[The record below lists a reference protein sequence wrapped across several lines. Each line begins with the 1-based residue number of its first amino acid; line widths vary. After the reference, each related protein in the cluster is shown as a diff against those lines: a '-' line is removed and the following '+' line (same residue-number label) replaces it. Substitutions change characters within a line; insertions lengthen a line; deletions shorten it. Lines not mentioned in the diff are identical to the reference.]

1 MPTYTS
7 PFTGDVVQPTD
18 VSYYALTFSTSQEL
32 SWPDYTVSGATTVAA
47 ARIMDCTATAA
58 GLTITLPPGNQQS
71 VGTDILFRNLGAESF
86 TIQDQSGGQAVVLA
100 AGTARY
106 FYLVDNSTEDG
117 VYRNFTYGTGTS
129 AADAAALA
137 GSGLVDIAG
146 QLATSTTVIQT
157 SLNTTF
163 TEANRAE
170 AYVWTGGAG
179 TFTLPTVSSLTPGWY
194 MMIRNGGTG
203 TLSVAAPAT
212 KTING
217 NSSEAFYPSDSA
229 VIIYEHTTGNFFT
242 VGLPRQAAISY
253 TSATYDVDA
262 IIGNTLSLV
271 TFAPSIQTYV
281 APSGTRTTDLDV
293 VLPAITQ
300 IYAIN
305 NATGQSGY
313 DITFQISG
321 STQAPVA
328 FANGTTAILLSDG
341 VNLYILTQTSTT
353 TFLGANGSAAAPTF
367 SFLSDSE
374 TGMYLN
380 ATNNLRLAA
389 NATDMLIVDAT
400 NLGNLQVSTPATF
413 TAGKITG
420 GSF

>member
-18 VSYYALTFSTSQEL
+18 VSYYALTFSTNQEL
-32 SWPDYTVSGATTVAA
+32 SWPNYTVSGGTTVAA
-47 ARIMDCTATAA
+47 ARIMDCNATVA
-58 GLTITLPPGNQQS
+58 GRTITLPPGNQQS
-71 VGTDILFRNLGAESF
+71 VGTDILFRNIGANSF

-137 GSGLVDIAG
+137 GDGLADIG
-146 QLATSTTVIQT
+146 GLLATSTTVIQT
-157 SLNTTF
+157 STNTTF
-163 TEANRAE
+163 AESNRAD

-179 TFTLPTVSSLTPGWY
+179 TFTLPPAGSLNPGWY
-194 MMIRNGGTG
+194 MMIRNSGTG
-203 TLSVAAPAT
+203 TLTVAAPAT
-212 KTING
+212 KTL
-217 NSSEAFYPSDSA
+217 NSNSTEVFYPSDSA
-229 VIIYEHTTGNFFT
+229 VIIYENTSGNFFT
-242 VGLPRQAAISY
+242 IGLPRQSAITY

-262 IIGNTLSLV
+262 IVGNTLDLT
-271 TFAPSIQTYV
+271 TFAPAIQTYV
-281 APSGTRTTDLDV
+281 APSGTRAVDLDV
-293 VLPAITQ
+293 TLPAITQ

-321 STQAPVA
+321 SVQAPLS
-328 FANGTTAILLSDG
+328 FANGVTAILLSDG
-341 VNLYILTQTSTT
+341 VNLFILTQTTT
-353 TFLGANGSAAAPTF
+353 TSFLAANGSAASPSY
-367 SFLSDSE
+367 SFLSDAD

-380 ATNNLRLAA
+380 ATSNLRFSA
-389 NATDMLIVDAT
+389 NSTDMLILNAT
-400 NLGNLQVSTPATF
+400 NLGSLQVSTPATF
-413 TAGKITG
+413 TAGKIAG
-420 GSF
+420 GAF

>member
-32 SWPDYTVSGATTVAA
+32 SWPDYTVTGGTTVAA
-47 ARIMDCTATAA
+47 ARIMDCNATAA
-58 GLTITLPPGNQQS
+58 SLTITLPPGNQQS
-71 VGTDILFRNLGAESF
+71 VGTDILFRNIGANSF
-86 TIQDQSGGQAVVLA
+86 TIQNQSGGQAVVVA
-100 AGTARY
+100 AGEARY

-129 AADAAALA
+129 SADAAALA
-137 GSGLVDIAG
+137 GNGLVDIAG

-157 SLNTTF
+157 STNTTF
-163 TEANRAE
+163 TASNRAQ

-179 TFTLPTVSSLTPGWY
+179 TFTLPTVASLSPGWY
-194 MMIRNGGTG
+194 IMVRNGGTG
-203 TLSVAAPAT
+203 TLNVSAPAT

-217 NSSEAFYPSDSA
+217 SSTEAFYPSDSA
-229 VIIYEHTTGNFFT
+229 IILFEHTTGNFFT

-262 IIGNTLSLV
+262 IVGNSLSLV
-271 TFAPSIQTYV
+271 TFAPSIQTFV
-281 APSGTRTTDLDV
+281 APSGVRTTNLNV
-293 VLPAITQ
+293 TLPAITQ

-313 DITFQISG
+313 NITFQISG
-321 STQAPVA
+321 STQAPVS
-328 FANGTTAILLSDG
+328 FANGVTAILLSDG
-341 VNLYILTQTSTT
+341 NNLYILTQTTTT
-353 TFLGANGSAAAPTF
+353 TFLGANGSAASPTF
-367 SFLSDSE
+367 SFTSDTE

-380 ATNNLRLAA
+380 ATSNLRLSA
-389 NATDMLIVDAT
+389 NATDMLILNAT
-400 NLGNLQVSTPATF
+400 NLGSLQVSTPAQFNAGLIAGGTF
-413 TAGKITG
+413 
-420 GSF
+420 

>member
-32 SWPDYTVSGATTVAA
+32 SWPDYTVTGGTTVAA
-47 ARIMDCTATAA
+47 ARIMDCNATAA
-58 GLTITLPPGNQQS
+58 SLTITLPPGNQQS
-71 VGTDILFRNLGAESF
+71 VGTDILFRNIGANSF
-86 TIQDQSGGQAVVLA
+86 TVQDQSGGQSVVIA
-100 AGTARY
+100 AGEARY
-106 FYLVDNSTEDG
+106 FYLVDNSTENG

-129 AADAAALA
+129 SADAAELA
-137 GSGLVDIAG
+137 GDGLAVING
-146 QLATSTTVIQT
+146 LLATSTTVIQT

-163 TEANRAE
+163 AESNRAD

-179 TFTLPTVSSLTPGWY
+179 TFTLPPVASLNPGWY

-203 TLSVAAPAT
+203 TLTVAAPAT
-212 KTING
+212 RTING
-217 NSSEAFYPSDSA
+217 SSNEAFYPSDSA
-229 VIIYEHTTGNFFT
+229 VIIYENTTGNFFT

-262 IIGNTLSLV
+262 IVGNTLNLV
-271 TFAPSIQTYV
+271 TFAPAIQTYV
-281 APSGTRTTDLDV
+281 APSGTRAVDLDV
-293 VLPAITQ
+293 TLPAITQ

-313 DITFQISG
+313 DVTFQISG
-321 STQAPVA
+321 STQAPLA
-328 FANGTTAILLSDG
+328 FANGVTAILLSDG
-341 VNLYILTQTSTT
+341 NNLYILTQTSTT

-367 SFLSDSE
+367 SFLSDPD

-380 ATNNLRLAA
+380 ATSNLRFSA
-389 NATDMLIVDAT
+389 NSTDMLTLNAT

-413 TAGKITG
+413 TAGKIAG
-420 GSF
+420 GTF